1 MLVTVYKP
9 YHVPQASEITTSG
22 TIFTEIYF
30 HMSNEWVRTWSH
42 VFLTTKVK
50 KLAKKAFGNPSRK
63 SDEKEKK
70 KKKLEWQLE
79 SFLR

>member
-50 KLAKKAFGNPSRK
+50 KLAKKLLAIRPEKVMRSKKRK
-63 SDEKEKK
+63 KN
-70 KKKLEWQLE
+70 
-79 SFLR
+79 